1 MENINNFMT
10 FSATSFLT
18 AGGLFDFDLTF
29 VAETILFIILALVVT
44 NVFINP
50 ISAQLESRAEF
61 INFTLRKSTILL
73 TFGYDKLSDCIGLLT
88 KEVSE
93 LNRQIKLTREYTNTH
108 FEEEVLSV
116 QKQNSKL
123 LSKLKG
129 DLSIKSAYLFSNVTS
144 ELISL
149 TDSFFAKKFQS

>member
-1 MENINNFMT
+1 MT

-29 VAETILFIILALVVT
+29 LAETTLFIILALAVT

-50 ISAQLESRAEF
+50 ISAQLDSRAEF

-73 TFGYDKLSDCIGLLT
+73 TFGYDRLSECIGLLT

>member
-29 VAETILFIILALVVT
+29 LAETTLFIILALAVT

-50 ISAQLESRAEF
+50 ISAQLDSRAEF

-73 TFGYDKLSDCIGLLT
+73 TFGYERLSECIGLLT

-93 LNRQIKLTREYTNTH
+93 LNRQIKLTREYTNTN

>member
-29 VAETILFIILALVVT
+29 VAETTLFIILALVVT

-50 ISAQLESRAEF
+50 ISAQLDSRAEF

-73 TFGYDKLSDCIGLLT
+73 TYGYDRLSDCIGLLT

-129 DLSIKSAYLFSNVTS
+129 DLTIQSAYVFA
-144 ELISL
+144 SL
-149 TDSFFAKKFQS
+149 LPQLGVVSDTFFTKKFKL

>member
-1 MENINNFMT
+1 MT

-29 VAETILFIILALVVT
+29 IAESTLFIILALAVT

-50 ISAQLESRAEF
+50 ISAQLDSRAEF

-73 TFGYDKLSDCIGLLT
+73 TFGYDRLSECIGLLT

>member
-1 MENINNFMT
+1 MT

-29 VAETILFIILALVVT
+29 IAESTLFIILALAVT

-50 ISAQLESRAEF
+50 ISAQLDSRAEF